1 MHKTSI
7 NGAEY
12 DVTGGKALVGGT
24 SYGISKGRTL
34 IGGTGYDISFGTWRD
49 RFIRLMQ
56 NATLVKSA
64 GRSSSSEN
72 TVSISFSRS
81 SDPSGVYYIFTFYSG
96 SFTISKA
103 YWDASSG
110 NLGTLTKL
118 SDLFIR
124 RKTGSSWV
132 TMVKSSDSNYAYIG
146 SYNETTQR
154 ETIYDS
160 INAGGIF
167 AFQFSGFVEENID
180 NILSAFTVQNV
191 ASGDWSSTDYLYVP
205 ETTNALL
212 VQYASYVALSFPYG
226 TVIFS
231 NDTYGGEPFSLLW
244 QGYGNY
250 YLSKS
255 PSDGRSRTYGGN
267 IIEL

>member
-1 MHKTSI
+1 MHKTLI
-7 NGAEY
+7 NGTEY
-12 DVTGGKALVGGT
+12 DVNGGKALIGGT

-34 IGGTGYDISFGTWRD
+34 VGGTGYDISFGTWRD

-56 NATLVKSA
+56 NATIAASE
-64 GRSSSSEN
+64 GRSSSSGN
-72 TVSISFSRS
+72 SVRIYFSSLPQAGTYYFFILYNAKVSIVKIVYDGSQCTKTDLFGTSTGYTVVIS
-81 SDPSGVYYIFTFYSG
+81 NSGT
-96 SFTISKA
+96 
-103 YWDASSG
+103 
-110 NLGTLTKL
+110 GTL
-118 SDLFIR
+118 DIGQYR
-124 RKTGSSWV
+124 GAGEAIV
-132 TMVKSSDSNYAYIG
+132 TD
-146 SYNETTQR
+146 
-154 ETIYDS
+154 
-160 INAGGIF
+160 INAGGMF

-191 ASGDWSSTDYLYVP
+191 AGGDWTSTDYLYVP

-226 TVIFS
+226 TVIFG
-231 NDTYGGEPFSLLW
+231 NYIYGGEPFSLLW

-255 PSDGRSRTYGGN
+255 PSDGMSRTYGGN

>member
-1 MHKTSI
+1 MHKTLIS
-7 NGAEY
+7 GTEY
-12 DVTGGKALVGGT
+12 DVNGGKALVGGT

-34 IGGTGYDISFGTWRD
+34 VGGTGYDISFGTWRD

-56 NATLVKSA
+56 NATVAASD
-64 GRSSSSEN
+64 GRSSSSGN
-72 TVSISFSRS
+72 RVRIYFSSLPQAGTYYFFILYSAMVSIVKIVYDGSQCTKTDLFGTSTGYTVVINN
-81 SDPSGVYYIFTFYSG
+81 SGT
-96 SFTISKA
+96 
-103 YWDASSG
+103 
-110 NLGTLTKL
+110 GTLE
-118 SDLFIR
+118 
-124 RKTGSSWV
+124 
-132 TMVKSSDSNYAYIG
+132 IG
-146 SYNETTQR
+146 YYRGAGAGAVEVIET
-154 ETIYDS
+154 D
-160 INAGGIF
+160 INAGGMF

-180 NILSAFTVQNV
+180 NILSAFTAQNIKG
-191 ASGDWSSTDYLYVP
+191 GDWTSKDYLYVP

-226 TVIFS
+226 TLILS
-231 NDTYGGEPFSLLW
+231 NNTYGGEPFSLLW